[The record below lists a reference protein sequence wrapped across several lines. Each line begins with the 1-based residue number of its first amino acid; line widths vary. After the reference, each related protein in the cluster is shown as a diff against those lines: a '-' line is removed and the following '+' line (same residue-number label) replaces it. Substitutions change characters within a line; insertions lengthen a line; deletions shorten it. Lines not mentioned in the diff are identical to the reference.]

1 MSIYEAIKNMSKE
14 ELAAFLYANCEFLS
28 AEYGQCAGYHN
39 HERMLEVLDKNIA
52 GDW

>member
-28 AEYGQCAGYHN
+28 AEYGQAAGYNN
-39 HERMLEVLDKNIA
+39 HERMLEVLDRDIN